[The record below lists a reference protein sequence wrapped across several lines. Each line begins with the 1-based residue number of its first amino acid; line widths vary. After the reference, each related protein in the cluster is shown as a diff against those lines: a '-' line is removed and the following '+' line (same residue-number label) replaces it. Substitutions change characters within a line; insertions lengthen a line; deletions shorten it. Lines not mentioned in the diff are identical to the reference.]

1 MSRWTVDRQNFL
13 YFGEINDSFCSYTRY
28 YLKLWLPFVFTLA
41 PRRPPL
47 LGQCD
52 CPSTAAPS
60 TLIIWLSG
68 SQGRTKE
75 LHFKKCKK
83 ESESPKT
90 NLKVSNGTKN
100 IFYVLTLK
108 SSFVLVITF
117 EFPFGLGWT
126 WNSLVKY
133 FGFCV
138 NNSACFTN
146 TPKVRPPVVCLLRA
160 QNCRKNHE
168 IPKELSMKR
177 NYVAQNFP
185 VPKRFSKI
193 RILGL
198 RDLWGLTLGF
208 TSGHSDL
215 RGSWDQI
222 WKRGLRVAPTP
233 QQDDAE
239 SFSYPENSPIRAPS

>member
-1 MSRWTVDRQNFL
+1 MTH
-13 YFGEINDSFCSYTRY
+13 
-28 YLKLWLPFVFTLA
+28 FVLTLA
-41 PRRPPL
+41 IIWNFDFRLFSLWPPAGRRC
-47 LGQCD
+47 CD

-75 LHFKKCKK
+75 LHFKKSKK

-185 VPKRFSKI
+185 VPKNFSKI

-222 WKRGLRVAPTP
+222 WKCGLRVAPTP

-239 SFSYPENSPIRAPS
+239 SFSYPENSPIRRSDCLRGFSSTLTKIIFRNYDF

>member
-1 MSRWTVDRQNFL
+1 MTNFHWSL
-13 YFGEINDSFCSYTRY
+13 VRTTQM
-28 YLKLWLPFVFTLA
+28 LHFVLTLA
-41 PRRPPL
+41 IIWNFDFRLFSLWPPAGRRC
-47 LGQCD
+47 CD

-75 LHFKKCKK
+75 LHFKKSKK

-146 TPKVRPPVVCLLRA
+146 TPKVRPSGFCLLRA
-160 QNCRKNHE
+160 QNCRKKSWNLKRIIDAHWDRL
-168 IPKELSMKR
+168 PKS
-177 NYVAQNFP
+177 
-185 VPKRFSKI
+185 
-193 RILGL
+193 
-198 RDLWGLTLGF
+198 LWF
-208 TSGHSDL
+208 N
-215 RGSWDQI
+215 
-222 WKRGLRVAPTP
+222 
-233 QQDDAE
+233 E
-239 SFSYPENSPIRAPS
+239 